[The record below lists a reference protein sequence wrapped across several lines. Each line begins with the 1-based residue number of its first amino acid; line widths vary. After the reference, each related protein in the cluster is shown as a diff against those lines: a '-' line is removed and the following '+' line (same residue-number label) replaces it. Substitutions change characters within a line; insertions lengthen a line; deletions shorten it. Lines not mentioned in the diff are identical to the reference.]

1 MRGMQRDMKRT
12 AFVLFFA
19 AIVAALLTAGCA
31 RTLRDDS
38 LRLGFRASENEQWNE
53 AILRWETVVERSPRS
68 VSARNNLAVAYE
80 KMGRWEDARKEY
92 EKALA
97 LDPSNIYVKHNFERF
112 QENLD
117 FWKDDALII
126 KGGIPR

>member
-1 MRGMQRDMKRT
+1 MMKRT
-12 AFVLFFA
+12 TFVLL
-19 AIVAALLTAGCA
+19 VATVVAVLLSAGCA

-38 LRLGFRASENEQWNE
+38 LRLGFRASENEQWDE
-53 AILRWETVVERSPRS
+53 AILRWEKAVELAPRS
-68 VSARNNLAVAYE
+68 VAAHNDLAVAYE
-80 KMGRWEDARKEY
+80 KKGRWEDARKEY